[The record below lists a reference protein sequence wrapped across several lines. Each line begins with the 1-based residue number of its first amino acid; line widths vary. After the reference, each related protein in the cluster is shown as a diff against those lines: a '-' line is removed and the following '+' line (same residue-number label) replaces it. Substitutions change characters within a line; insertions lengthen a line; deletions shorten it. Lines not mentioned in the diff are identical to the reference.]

1 MKKLNFLRALF
12 LALVLSAGFTS
23 CIEAYEEPEVD
34 HFAVLTQYMVQNNM
48 DLNNMTTDWVIDAA
62 AFNTAGVTNS
72 YVIDLRSAADFATG
86 HIQGAVNSTLANVVT
101 TAAGA
106 GNKPIVITCY
116 TGQNAAVGLVAL
128 RLSGY
133 RNCKI
138 LKWGMSGWN
147 AKFDRWTSNISDR
160 ALQSPNWSS
169 TNTIKQP
176 VSFGYPKTAATEST
190 GEAILRERVAYMLSK
205 GLQSV
210 ASADV
215 LAAPSNYFINNYWT
229 EANVNQYGH
238 IKGAYRINET
248 LKIAND
254 GLKSLDPNSTIVI
267 YCWTG
272 QTSALVSAYLN
283 VLGYNAKSIS
293 FGANSMINSQ
303 LQQNKW
309 TVPGNF
315 PYVTN

>member
-1 MKKLNFLRALF
+1 M
-12 LALVLSAGFTS
+12 
-23 CIEAYEEPEVD
+23 
-34 HFAVLTQYMVQNNM
+34 
-48 DLNNMTTDWVIDAA
+48 
-62 AFNTAGVTNS
+62 
-72 YVIDLRSAADFATG
+72 
-86 HIQGAVNSTLANVVT
+86 
-101 TAAGA
+101 
-106 GNKPIVITCY
+106 
-116 TGQNAAVGLVAL
+116 
-128 RLSGY
+128 
-133 RNCKI
+133 
-138 LKWGMSGWN
+138 
-147 AKFDRWTSNISDR
+147 
-160 ALQSPNWSS
+160 
-169 TNTIKQP
+169 
-176 VSFGYPKTAATEST
+176 
-190 GEAILRERVAYMLSK
+190 
-205 GLQSV
+205 
-210 ASADV
+210 
-215 LAAPSNYFINNYWT
+215 
-229 EANVNQYGH
+229 NQYGH

>member
-1 MKKLNFLRALF
+1 MKKLNYLRSLF
-12 LALVLSAGFTS
+12 FALVVSLGFTS
-23 CIEAYEEPEVD
+23 CIEAYVEPEVD
-34 HFAVLTQYMVQNNM
+34 HFAVLTQYMAQNNM
-48 DLNNMTTDWVIDAA
+48 DLNHMTTDWVIDAA
-62 AFNTAGVTNS
+62 ALNTAGVTNS
-72 YVIDLRSAADFATG
+72 FVIDLRSAADFATG

-106 GNKPIVITCY
+106 GTKPIVITCY
-116 TGQNAAVGLVAL
+116 TGQNAAVALVAL

-147 AKFDRWTSNISDR
+147 SKFDKWTPNISDR
-160 ALQSPNWSS
+160 ALQSPNWSA
-169 TNTIKQP
+169 TNTIQQP
-176 VSFGYPKTAATEST
+176 VSFGYPKTAATETT

-205 GLQSV
+205 GLQGV
-210 ASADV
+210 AAADV
-215 LAAPSNYFINNYWT
+215 LAAPTTFFINNYWT
-229 EANVNQYGH
+229 EADVNQYGH

-254 GLKSLDPNSTIVI
+254 GLKNLDPNSTIVV

-272 QTSALVSAYLN
+272 QTSALVSSYLN

-293 FGANSMINSQ
+293 FGANALINSQ
-303 LQQNKW
+303 LQKNKW
-309 TVPGNF
+309 TVSGNF